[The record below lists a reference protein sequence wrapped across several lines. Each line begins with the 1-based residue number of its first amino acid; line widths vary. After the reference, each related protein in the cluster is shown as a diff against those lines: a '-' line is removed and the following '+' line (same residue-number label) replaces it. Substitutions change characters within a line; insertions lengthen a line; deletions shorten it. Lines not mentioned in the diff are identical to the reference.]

1 VLPRATVSAATQPAI
16 ERTKQPCLARAL
28 AAEAPASHQSKGPTR
43 DETTRQK
50 HCARWNS
57 AVRCR
62 GAASDN
68 GSPAPATRQSNHG
81 STPLSQRMAR
91 YDAIQQRR
99 RAPPDELTLLSRPVY
114 LLTTTP
120 SLPTH
125 YTTHPVGTH
134 HHHHHHEL
142 ASCTGSQTTPDLP
155 SQRTSTSAEPWEPR
169 EAQCSAMLDSTRACV
184 RVGVCVITEEAPRA
198 WAWRR
203 HDPRPTPSEAMTW
216 VLFALVR
223 RRLHLRWHTGWAGL
237 GWRAGLAGGWPGWL
251 VGGAWVGDGRSVGRS
266 YVCLERVI
274 DMMRRGT
281 TRHDTRKSVSLVLVP
296 APVGW
301 SEGKEEARGKSK
313 CWVTLA

>member
-1 VLPRATVSAATQPAI
+1 VPGVLPRATVSAATQPAI

-237 GWRAGLAGGWPGWL
+237 AGWAGWWVAWL
-251 VGGAWVGDGRSVGRS
+251 VGGRCLGWCRAVGRAVVRMPRAR
-266 YVCLERVI
+266 YRY
-274 DMMRRGT
+274 DA
-281 TRHDTRKSVSLVLVP
+281 TRHDTTRHQKVCL
-296 APVGW
+296 AGVGPGAGRL
-301 SEGKEEARGKSK
+301 ERRERRGER
-313 CWVTLA
+313 